1 MFVAGDVVRW
11 LRDGLGLIERAADVE
26 ALAASVPDA
35 GGVVLVPAFS
45 GLGAPDWDPEARGIL
60 TGLTAGTTG
69 AHLARAA
76 LEAIAFQ
83 VADLLGLMATAG
95 VAPDELRVDGGAA
108 ANRLLLELQADLAGV
123 RLARSADTE
132 LTCRGAA
139 ALALIGAGL
148 ADRRRRAAGRA
159 AVRPRARAAAS
170 TPTSARAATALAGRR
185 GPGPGALTVSPFLAL
200 GAACCWGVGDFF
212 GGLMSRRQS
221 VLAVVWISQIVGLIA
236 VGAIVLV
243 RGSGLPDTAELL
255 WAVAAGVFTVATLI
269 GFFGGM
275 ARGPMSLVAPISAT
289 GVSIPVLVG
298 IAGGERPSLL
308 QLVGIAAACAGI
320 VLAARESGDAD
331 AVGLKRVHVCVWF
344 ALLAALGGGSQ
355 LVSLDRAAEHDALFA
370 VLLMRGTSVAIFT
383 VAGLI
388 VRPAVARETLP
399 LLALIGILDTTA
411 VVLFAAAAAEGLLSV
426 SAVLACLYPVVT
438 VGLARVRLGERL
450 AGAQA
455 AGVGLAFAGILLV
468 TGG

>member
-1 MFVAGDVVRW
+1 M
-11 LRDGLGLIERAADVE
+11 
-26 ALAASVPDA
+26 
-35 GGVVLVPAFS
+35 
-45 GLGAPDWDPEARGIL
+45 
-60 TGLTAGTTG
+60 
-69 AHLARAA
+69 
-76 LEAIAFQ
+76 
-83 VADLLGLMATAG
+83 
-95 VAPDELRVDGGAA
+95 
-108 ANRLLLELQADLAGV
+108 
-123 RLARSADTE
+123 
-132 LTCRGAA
+132 
-139 ALALIGAGL
+139 
-148 ADRRRRAAGRA
+148 
-159 AVRPRARAAAS
+159 
-170 TPTSARAATALAGRR
+170 
-185 GPGPGALTVSPFLAL
+185 SPFLAL

-236 VGAIVLV
+236 VGAVVLV
-243 RGSGLPDTAELL
+243 RGSGLPDTPELL
-255 WAVAAGVFTVATLI
+255 WALAAGVFTVATLI

-298 IAGGERPSLL
+298 IAGGERPSAL

-344 ALLAALGGGSQ
+344 ALLAAAGGGSQ

-383 VAGLI
+383 VVGLI

-399 LLALIGILDTTA
+399 MLALIGILDTTA

-438 VGLARVRLGERL
+438 VALARVRLGERL